1 MDVPT
6 PEEMADE
13 LVRKAPDTAW
23 LRALTDLLDRRVRT
37 DPLERFTTLW
47 DLTGAEAGRVFGISR
62 QAFAKW
68 FERGIPSE
76 RAESVAHLSA
86 ATELLG
92 RRVKRERIPAVV
104 RRRAEA
110 LGGLS
115 LLEMACRGQHREVR
129 EAVEATFGRPVR
141 SGEGGG
147 GRTATRLSSER
158 GEGGRGRE
166 VAAPLNV
173 GGRGGGP

>member
-1 MDVPT
+1 MAVPT
-6 PEEMADE
+6 PEEMAEE
-13 LVRKAPDTAW
+13 LIRTAPDPAW

-37 DPLERFTTLW
+37 HPLERFTTLW
-47 DLTGAEAGRVFGISR
+47 DLSGAEAGRVFGISR

-68 FERGIPSE
+68 FQNGIPTD

-86 ATELLG
+86 ATDLLG

-129 EAVEATFGRPVR
+129 AAVEATFGR
-141 SGEGGG
+141 SGPQE
-147 GRTATRLSSER
+147 
-158 GEGGRGRE
+158 
-166 VAAPLNV
+166 
-173 GGRGGGP
+173 